1 MEQHDAPEHP
11 GLDRRFEAD
20 APPLGTL
27 LLTAPQ
33 HDVVEATLGAFR
45 RGVSLVVI
53 TGDPGSGRSL
63 VADLV
68 AEVLL
73 GEGARVDRGQPP
85 SGLGQEVLLAHA
97 ASLLR
102 LDPALLARAVLPPA
116 PVMVAPGLLR
126 VVAMVVDDADA
137 WPADALRMLLSVA
150 RVRLVDGPLL
160 HVVLMGQASLLR
172 PVLSAEALPA
182 HASLRIAPLSP
193 AQGREYLA
201 RHLAAMP
208 FPGARL
214 SARAADDILAQAG
227 GSPGRIDAL
236 VRSCLAAQP
245 AGLSSGMPPTGG
257 RAAGGASPFRRSAV
271 PAAVLMLGVVATAL
285 LPHSRTRP
293 ALPDVAG
300 RAAPASSP
308 PAALD
313 TAGVRRRPGCPPIRD
328 AASARADG
336 TPPRALPDLSCP
348 PVPDVLARLQSPAP
362 PPPPQPG
369 ALVDPPLLLLAAP
382 VAIGAERASS
392 AMTPGL
398 PSLTGLVLPPS
409 LDHLEVAV
417 GIASAAGGAANLG
430 TPPASRLPTG
440 GAAGPRGAA
449 RTPGNGSALQQAHLG
464 RSPDRLEAS
473 ASQKARTSER
483 APPQARRHDAPLE
496 QPSLAP
502 PAARGGIRDNPDGL
516 VRRAG
521 VPYFCKAI
529 RPGNQAESAYIQ
541 QVCGR

>member
-1 MEQHDAPEHP
+1 MEQHDAPGHP
-11 GLDRRFEAD
+11 VLDRRFKAE
-20 APPLGTL
+20 APPVGTL

-33 HDVVEATLGAFR
+33 HDVVEATLGALR

-63 VADLV
+63 VAGVV
-68 AEVLL
+68 AKVLL

-85 SGLGQEVLLAHA
+85 GGLGQEVLLAHA

-137 WPADALRMLLSVA
+137 WPADALRMLLGLA

-160 HVVLMGQASLLR
+160 HVVLVGQASLLR

-201 RHLAAMP
+201 RHLAAAP

-214 SARAADDILAQAG
+214 SAWAADDILAQAC
-227 GSPGRIDAL
+227 GSPGRIDTL

-245 AGLSSGMPPTGG
+245 AGMPAGC
-257 RAAGGASPFRRSAV
+257 AAGGASLFRRSAV

-285 LPHSRTRP
+285 LPHSRTPP

-313 TAGVRRRPGCPPIRD
+313 TAGVRRRPGCPPTRD

-362 PPPPQPG
+362 PPPPPQPG

-392 AMTPGL
+392 AVTPGL

-417 GIASAAGGAANLG
+417 GTASTAGGAANLG
-430 TPPASRLPTG
+430 TSPASRLPTG

-449 RTPGNGSALQQAHLG
+449 RTAGNGSALQQAHMG
-464 RSPDRLEAS
+464 RSPGRLEAS